1 MPNSPRGQDGYH
13 TLARS
18 IVRYASEHMLAHSAP
33 RSGDPHWA
41 TFSTLIDFANEADV
55 EHRLVMPL
63 LEALGFEG
71 SDIALKVPVTFTRG
85 TKVGRPFEADFV
97 TYSGAL
103 HDRDTSL
110 MVVEVKAPNKPL
122 EDAREQGE
130 SYAFQL
136 RAPVLLVTNGGS
148 LQVWQLQVSQ
158 ESTLVLETEV
168 TSLLAKRAEVERVIS
183 KQALL
188 HHAESLAFKKLA
200 PSADF
205 LAYEKA
211 ELTRAQEPAI
221 DRRLKT
227 AQGEEVQSTTL
238 LKSFQAGALI
248 IAPSGYG
255 KTTLSR
261 QLITAAIKTRWGAPN
276 APIVVDIPLIDFAQ
290 SKDGLVE
297 FFFHRVNA
305 QQPEVTLA
313 SVKRT
318 IQDHGAVVV
327 CDGLE
332 YVLPDARQGVDSR
345 LRLFRRDFPSGQLF
359 VFSRAAIPTS
369 LDLPRLTLE
378 RLNGDERYAL
388 AKAVTG
394 TDTSLWQMPRLLHE
408 LSEIPLL
415 LRRMIDYFA
424 ERDTFPNRLEDLF
437 EHWLSQLRDGLAG
450 TPASKAGLDSALL
463 SIARETAR
471 RRLSMGDALS
481 VVVTAG
487 LGRECFDDLVN
498 SGAVVLTDS
507 SVGLVHDALG
517 DYLRARALAALPH
530 EQFND
535 VLSQMQ
541 IQDDSLLPVLL
552 VSMTRDQASRQLIW
566 KRLEALPLR
575 RYIDTIRFGLAGE
588 QIFSAD
594 NVPQFLSEMV
604 EGIEGMLRG
613 FFPAIADV
621 VRASLAHS
629 PFPVEAIMLRGN
641 IGLAKPQH
649 LAFTIIP
656 SSSKLSGME
665 RAFPVDEHWY
675 RQLNLELMDLRPSDG
690 RYMAACN
697 VRDALEEVIRN
708 RSFRGGTLLANER
721 ALSRLRLL
729 HSEYDFPLT
738 SNDSLT
744 ELIDRFLPH
753 SNDRV
758 SPSIGGLE
766 NVFTIQSV
774 VEDLDSLL
782 QAGREKLDWWWLT
795 YGSNE
800 QEIFNTRANAKAYL
814 QAHYS
819 RVTELYAEIVRAS
832 FGQIDSAFSY
842 FHAMPFRWEIRIQD
856 RPSPLGHHTI
866 NWQWIP
872 VENESQG
879 EPLCVFTDEAPTGLF
894 DYKSQRIR
902 LRSEL
907 LRLNRHPDVSH
918 MLGGGGLAPVPNQFN
933 PTLACAA
940 ETSAMTGAAEMIN
953 HAVKALFEDLPSKT

>member
-1 MPNSPRGQDGYH
+1 MHNSSRAQDGYH

-63 LEALGFEG
+63 LEALGFER
-71 SDIALKVPVTFTRG
+71 SDIALKVPVAFTRG
-85 TKVGRPFEADFV
+85 TKIGRPFEADFV

-110 MVVEVKAPNKPL
+110 MVVEVKAPNKPI
-122 EDAREQGE
+122 ENAREQGE

-183 KQALL
+183 KQSLL
-188 HHAESLAFKKLA
+188 HHAESLTFKKLTPA
-200 PSADF
+200 ADF

-211 ELTRAQEPAI
+211 ELTRTQEPAI

-227 AQGEEVQSTTL
+227 AQGEEVQSTAL
-238 LKSFQAGALI
+238 LESFQAGALI

-255 KTTLSR
+255 KTVLSR
-261 QLITAAIKTRWGAPN
+261 QLITAAIKNRWATPI

-313 SVKRT
+313 SVQKAIR
-318 IQDHGAVVV
+318 DHGAVVV

-332 YVLPDARQGVDSR
+332 YVLQDARQSVDSR

-359 VFSRAAIPTS
+359 VFSRAAIPVS
-369 LDLPRLTLE
+369 LGLQRLTLE
-378 RLNGDERYAL
+378 RLNHEERYAL

-394 TDTSLWQMPRLLHE
+394 ADTSLWQMPRLLHE

-415 LRRMIDYFA
+415 LRRMIDFFA
-424 ERDTFPNRLEDLF
+424 ERSVFPNRLEDLF

-450 TPASKAGLDSALL
+450 TPAAKASLDSALL
-463 SIARETAR
+463 SIAREVAR

-481 VVVTAG
+481 VILAAG

-530 EQFND
+530 EQFHD

-552 VSMTRDQASRQLIW
+552 VSMTRDPASRQLIW
-566 KRLEALPLR
+566 KRLESLPLR
-575 RYIDTIRFGLAGE
+575 RYIDTIRFGQASE
-588 QIFSAD
+588 QIFSTD
-594 NVPQFLSEMV
+594 NIPPFLSEVV

-613 FFPAIADV
+613 FFPDIANV
-621 VRASLAHS
+621 VRASLAQS
-629 PFPVEAIMLRGN
+629 PNPVEAITLRGD
-641 IGLAKPQH
+641 IGTSTPRDFAY
-649 LAFTIIP
+649 TIIP
-656 SSSKLSGME
+656 STSNSSDVE
-665 RAFPVDEHWY
+665 RASPAKERWS
-675 RQLNLELMDLRPSDG
+675 RWINLELSHLGPGDG
-690 RYMAACN
+690 RYMAACS
-697 VRDALEEVIRN
+697 VRDALEEVVRN
-708 RSFRGGTLLANER
+708 RNFQGGILLANER
-721 ALSRLRLL
+721 ALGRLRLL
-729 HSEYDFPLT
+729 HSEHGFPLT
-738 SNDSLT
+738 SNDSVS
-744 ELIDRFLPH
+744 ELLERISPH
-753 SNDRV
+753 SDECV
-758 SPSIGGLE
+758 SRSTWGRAIA
-766 NVFTIQSV
+766 FTIQSV
-774 VEDLDSLL
+774 MDDLESLL
-782 QAGREKLDWWWLT
+782 RAGRETLDWWWLPF
-795 YGSNE
+795 GSSE
-800 QEIFNTRANAKAYL
+800 SEIFAEHTNAKAYL
-814 QAHYS
+814 RAHYS
-819 RVTELYAEIVRAS
+819 RVTALYAEIVRAS
-832 FGQIDSAFSY
+832 FGHVASAFSY
-842 FHAMPFRWEIRIQD
+842 FNAMPFRWEILIHD
-856 RPSPLGHHTI
+856 RPSQMGHHVI

-872 VENESQG
+872 VERESEA
-879 EPLCVFTDEAPTGLF
+879 EPLCLFKSEAPVDLF
-894 DYKSQRIR
+894 DPKSARSR
-902 LRSEL
+902 LQSEL
-907 LRLNRHPDVSH
+907 VRLNRPLHENY
-918 MLGGGGLAPVPNQFN
+918 MLGGGGVVPVPNALGVARQDS
-933 PTLACAA
+933 A
-940 ETSAMTGAAEMIN
+940 ETTALTEAAEMI
-953 HAVKALFEDLPSKT
+953 ARTVKLLFEDLPSKI